1 MCPLNGHTYGTY
13 QDIDYRKHLP
23 KSNKEMIELVKD
35 AIIRGTTSEKGHG
48 RFDDFWW
55 DDEYKWSATC

>member
-1 MCPLNGHTYGTY
+1 
-13 QDIDYRKHLP
+13 
-23 KSNKEMIELVKD
+23 MIELVKD

-55 DDEYKWSATC
+55 DDEYKMECDLLSIERYSANSL